1 MNEQEVKSQL
11 SELIL
16 EIFENWGKILKW
28 VWNLIVF
35 ISISLLFLFF
45 ILKKLDFIVWIF
57 LIVMLSIWLIII
69 NQWNIRL
76 DKNKNIFYH
85 NIMRWWDYITH
96 IYPIDLKWVKWMW
109 ITYITKNWQREFLSV
124 KNDENIR
131 KKLIFLL
138 WKYYPKAKVWK

>member
-35 ISISLLFLFF
+35 ISITLLFLFF

-69 NQWNIRL
+69 HQWNIRL
-76 DKNKNIFYH
+76 DKNKNIFYQ

-96 IYPIDLKWVKWMW
+96 IYPTDLKWVKWMW

-138 WKYYPKAKVWK
+138 WKYYPKAKIWK